1 MNTQSVSLN
10 GIEVH
15 YQIEGEGEPLLLLH
29 GGTGCHEDWAYA
41 GRDHFLREYKLI
53 QPDARGHGRSS
64 NPDKV
69 ITHRQC
75 ALDTLALLDHLG
87 IERCRAIG
95 LSMGGN
101 VLLHMAAWQ
110 PQRID
115 AMVVVSATMYF
126 PTQARKI
133 MRCVLTAET
142 QPPQEWESMR
152 QRHKLGDQQIV
163 ALWDW
168 ARGMEHSYDDMNFTP
183 PTLSRISARTLIVY
197 GDRDPLYPVEM
208 ALEMYRAIP
217 RSALWVLPN
226 SGHGPV
232 FLAAATHFAQTSLAF
247 LKNP

>member
-1 MNTQSVSLN
+1 V
-10 GIEVH
+10 
-15 YQIEGEGEPLLLLH
+15 PR
-29 GGTGCHEDWAYA
+29 DWLAA
-41 GRDHFLREYKLI
+41 L
-53 QPDARGHGRSS
+53 QP
-64 NPDKV
+64 K
-69 ITHRQC
+69 
-75 ALDTLALLDHLG
+75 
-87 IERCRAIG
+87 
-95 LSMGGN
+95 
-101 VLLHMAAWQ
+101 
-110 PQRID
+110 RID

-126 PTQARKI
+126 PTQAREI
-133 MRCVLTAET
+133 MRRVLTAET

-168 ARGMEHSYDDMNFTP
+168 TRGMEHSDDDMNFTP
-183 PTLSRISARTLIVY
+183 AALSRIVARTLIVY

-232 FLAAATHFAQTSLAF
+232 FLGAATQFAQTSLAF